1 MFGLFDLIKSAILWA
16 FRALADLMI
25 LIVSPITDPLKDV
38 IPGFEFDTSFADSS
52 WVAFVDLWFP
62 VEYALM
68 GFGVFVFG
76 ACVIYTVN
84 WLLGL
89 IPPNIS

>member
-1 MFGLFDLIKSAILWA
+1 MGLFDLIKSAILWA
-16 FRALADLMI
+16 FRALGDLFA
-25 LIVSPITDPLKDV
+25 LIVSPIINKLKDV

-52 WVAFVDLWFP
+52 WVSFVDLWFP
-62 VEYALM
+62 VDFAVTCFG
-68 GFGVFVFG
+68 GFVVG
-76 ACVIYTVN
+76 ACVVYTVN